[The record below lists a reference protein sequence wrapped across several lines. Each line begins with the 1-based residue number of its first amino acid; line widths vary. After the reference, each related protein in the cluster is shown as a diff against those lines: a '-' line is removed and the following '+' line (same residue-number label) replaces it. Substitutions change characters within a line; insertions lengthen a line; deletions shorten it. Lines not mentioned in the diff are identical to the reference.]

1 MTTHWFGNEQGGFCH
16 TWHLEK
22 WGESKFVLTTFWD
35 KLCILFKIWQKTHSI
50 PMSFGGT
57 KMDFPIFS
65 NQVSVQWFLENLLEG
80 RRALGPHI
88 HFIEGFKESF
98 ISLNLNNCNEV
109 KFQIK
114 EIKIYLFWRWTW
126 PRSGSRAY
134 VPSSRR
140 IKVHVVRLQ
149 GNF

>member
-1 MTTHWFGNEQGGFCH
+1 MTTHWFGNAQGGFCH

-35 KLCILFKIWQKTHSI
+35 KSCILFKIRQKTHSI

-57 KMDFPIFS
+57 KMDFAIFS

-88 HFIEGFKESF
+88 HFIERFKESF
-98 ISLNLNNCNEV
+98 ISLNSNNSNEV

-114 EIKIYLFWRWTW
+114 EIKTKIIEDNKRTEKEKEKEKK
-126 PRSGSRAY
+126 G
-134 VPSSRR
+134 
-140 IKVHVVRLQ
+140 
-149 GNF
+149 